1 MVVIQLGMSDM
12 NHMTTSD
19 DSYYSD
25 YAYDCE
31 YEGND
36 DSWASSEDDADD
48 DDDGSDGDMSD
59 STFEPPTEEEDAEDM
74 SWILSIPME
83 KSRTRMTTTKTRL
96 CCIWWSI
103 HGLEWRSIL
112 CCFDVLD
119 NFVAGKRFK

>member
-1 MVVIQLGMSDM
+1 M

-48 DDDGSDGDMSD
+48 DDADNDDANDAVRSDKDPMAGD
-59 STFEPPTEEEDAEDM
+59 DA
-74 SWILSIPME
+74 SSSASLSSAYSAR
-83 KSRTRMTTTKTRL
+83 SR
-96 CCIWWSI
+96 
-103 HGLEWRSIL
+103 
-112 CCFDVLD
+112 
-119 NFVAGKRFK
+119 